1 MRECVR
7 HNQICKF
14 YRRSTETPICYQC
27 KIDIEKKYGQQNDR
41 QSNMMN
47 MNQFPD
53 DRSQKSQKSNANRG
67 LGQPQQYNLTLEK
80 EKILKI
86 EEYTE
91 AFLDTVKKKYDE
103 MEACYKEYQTEVE
116 QKDKFF
122 KIESQL
128 MMTRIQKFISYMLVD
143 AQKEMHKNLDFH

>member
-7 HNQICKF
+7 HKQICKY
-14 YRRSTETPICYQC
+14 YRRSTDTPICHQC
-27 KIDIEKKYGQQNDR
+27 KLDIEKKQGVSQGGADVR
-41 QSNMMN
+41 STMN
-47 MNQFPD
+47 NSVYQD
-53 DRSQKSQKSNANRG
+53 DRSQFSNSRG
-67 LGQPQQYNLTLEK
+67 MGPYNLVLEK

-86 EEYTE
+86 EDYTE

-103 MEACYKEYQTEVE
+103 MEQCYQDNLQEVQ

-122 KIESQL
+122 KIESQQ

-143 AQKEMHKNLDFH
+143 AQREMHKNLDFH